1 LQETATTGDRS
12 TCNSEDPIPLR
23 EQNNQSNPVVTS
35 TSDSRDPRNGTV
47 TLGCT
52 TANAHS
58 SPGRVEGVGHP
69 IGLVSQISPAA
80 SGSHAPQTGP
90 SYQESSTRGDENWE
104 THETF
109 SLADDASVNVGR
121 PPNLAQSPS
130 VSSGYHVEDGIFEHG
145 SAYQNLFQ
153 SLRSQVFR
161 TAQFELEPLD
171 AGLRLR
177 SGISPG
183 YGGTNN
189 FPATDGG
196 GEIYAYKPAADF
208 QTFELPL
215 TQEYLL
221 WKAWTEEVSIWVCP
235 QKSKRVT
242 LD

>member
-1 LQETATTGDRS
+1 LM
-12 TCNSEDPIPLR
+12 CNSEDPIPLR

-35 TSDSRDPRNGTV
+35 TGDSRDQRNSTV

-52 TANAHS
+52 TATAHP
-58 SPGRVEGVGHP
+58 SPGCVEGVGQP
-69 IGLVSQISPAA
+69 ADLVPQISPAA

-90 SYQESSTRGDENWE
+90 SYLESPKRGDENWA

-109 SLADDASVNVGR
+109 SLADNASVNVR
-121 PPNLAQSPS
+121 MPPNLAQSPS
-130 VSSGYHVEDGIFEHG
+130 ISSGYHVEDGIFEHG

-161 TAQFELEPLD
+161 TAQFESETLD
-171 AGLRLR
+171 EGLRLR
-177 SGISPG
+177 SDISPG
-183 YGGTNN
+183 HGGTNIP
-189 FPATDGG
+189 PAADGG
-196 GEIYAYKPAADF
+196 GEIYAYKHVAGF
-208 QTFELPL
+208 RTFELPL